1 MKKKI
6 LSLILIGICSFELI
20 GCKNPKDNINRENIN
35 STQDNRFI
43 NTGDKYVIG
52 HDNYYVYYDKITNIV
67 YLMASEDFG
76 QSARTGITPL
86 IGKNGL
92 PMLLDEY
99 NKTK

>member
-1 MKKKI
+1 MNKKI
-6 LSLILIGICSFELI
+6 LLGLCGLLCLSCFI
-20 GCKNPKDNINRENIN
+20 GCGDKVNRTTKSERN
-35 STQDNRFI
+35 NRFI

-52 HDNYYVYYDKITNIV
+52 RDNYYVYYDKITNIV
-67 YLMASEDFG
+67 YLIDNEGFG
-76 QSARTGITPL
+76 QSAIAGITPL